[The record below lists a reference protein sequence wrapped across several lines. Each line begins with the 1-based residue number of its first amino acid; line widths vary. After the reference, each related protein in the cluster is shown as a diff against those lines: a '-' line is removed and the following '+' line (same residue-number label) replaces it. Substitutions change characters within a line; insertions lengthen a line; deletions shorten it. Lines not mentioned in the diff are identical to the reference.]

1 MKWNNTMLNEI
12 QEVYKTNFYCFK
24 CNKELKTALH
34 WYIGQKKVY
43 FFCIPCFKKYE
54 SEIKNELG

>member
-24 CNKELKTALH
+24 CKKELKTDLH
-34 WYIGQKKVY
+34 WYIGHKKVY
-43 FFCIPCFKKYE
+43 FFCIPCFKKL
-54 SEIKNELG
+54 KLR

>member
-1 MKWNNTMLNEI
+1 MNWSNTMFNEV
-12 QEVYKTNFYCFK
+12 QEVCKTKFYCFK
-24 CNKELKTALH
+24 CKKELKTALH

-54 SEIKNELG
+54 SEIKNDLG

>member
-12 QEVYKTNFYCFK
+12 NANFYCFK
-24 CNKELKTALH
+24 CKKELKTALH

-54 SEIKNELG
+54 SEIKNELA